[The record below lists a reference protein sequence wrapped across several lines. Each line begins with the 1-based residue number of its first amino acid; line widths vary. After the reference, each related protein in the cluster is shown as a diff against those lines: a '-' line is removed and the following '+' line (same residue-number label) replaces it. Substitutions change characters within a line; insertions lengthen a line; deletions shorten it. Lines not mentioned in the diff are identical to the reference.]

1 MLVYIYNKCKDD
13 NYIYNYGNM
22 IYMVFKVCMYDRN
35 EFNFKDFLSY
45 ILLYY
50 VSLLLSCRYLI
61 LDRLSLIFLL
71 I

>member
-1 MLVYIYNKCKDD
+1 
-13 NYIYNYGNM
+13 M

-61 LDRLSLIFLL
+61 LDRLCLIFLL